1 MTNFFLALQEL
12 KALAALD
19 PERGQKLDPVALQAI
34 GKRAGKWL
42 DLFIGKPATQT
53 TKEPA

>member
-53 TKEPA
+53 TREPA